1 MELFNFRIQLNDKDN
16 SEMNYK
22 NVIVLNF
29 FIYCKLFC
37 VLIFFKYFSIEVNDI
52 FKYNE
57 FLSDLMDEEFLY
69 ILYIYICY
77 IFRKGC
83 GEN

>member
-1 MELFNFRIQLNDKDN
+1 
-16 SEMNYK
+16 MNYK

-77 IFRKGC
+77 IFRKEC